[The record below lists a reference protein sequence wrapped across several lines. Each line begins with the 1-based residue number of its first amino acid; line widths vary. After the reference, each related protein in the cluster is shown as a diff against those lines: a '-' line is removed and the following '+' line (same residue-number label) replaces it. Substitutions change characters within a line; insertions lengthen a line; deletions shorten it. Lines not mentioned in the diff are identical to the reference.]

1 MATKS
6 VSKAAPKSVRQV
18 APAARPPA
26 DLRPTL
32 SPAEAQPL
40 NYHTNINFWRGRQ
53 LSLIAALEGVVYTFR
68 TQPNVWIE
76 LAALAVVAIAGVW
89 FGIGPLEWALLG
101 LTIAMILALEAVNTA
116 IEAVVDL
123 ASPQLHPLAKIAKDA
138 AAGAMVIAVLGSIFV
153 AACIFGPRLWAL
165 LL

>member
-1 MATKS
+1 MTTKS
-6 VSKAAPKSVRQV
+6 VPKPAPKASVGDQQPQ
-18 APAARPPA
+18 PAF
-26 DLRPTL
+26 
-32 SPAEAQPL
+32 
-40 NYHTNINFWRGRQ
+40 NYHTNIGFWRGRL
-53 LSLIAALEGVVYTFR
+53 LSFGAALQGVAYTFR

-76 LAALAVVAIAGVW
+76 LSALTVVALAGLWFAISA
-89 FGIGPLEWALLG
+89 LEWGLLG

-123 ASPQLHPLAKIAKDA
+123 ASPQYHPLAKIAKDT
-138 AAGAMVIAVLGSIFV
+138 AAGAMVIAALGSLFV